1 MKWCMICITLQIVPH
16 NNIDNPDDVI
26 KWKHFPHKGPFVR
39 GIHRSSVN
47 SPHKGQWRG
56 ALMFSLIWDWTN
68 GWINKRDARDQERH
82 RAHNGVTVMNPS
94 KILLKPKYRK
104 QSFVHCF
111 SAYRYALFEIE
122 DVFVD
127 YNLCHWYTRSYA
139 ISVRV
144 IFPTNST
151 YF

>member
-1 MKWCMICITLQIVPH
+1 
-16 NNIDNPDDVI
+16 
-26 KWKHFPHKGPFVR
+26 
-39 GIHRSSVN
+39 
-47 SPHKGQWRG
+47 
-56 ALMFSLIWDWTN
+56 MFSLIWDWTN
-68 GWINKRDARDQERH
+68 GWINKRDTRDQERH

-127 YNLCHWYTRSYA
+127 CNICHG
-139 ISVRV
+139 
-144 IFPTNST
+144 
-151 YF
+151 